1 MFQLPPATTALYNHP
16 LPYLEAW
23 LISLGCRQD
32 DRQLN
37 RWTVMRS
44 AWQAELLLD
53 ADQVIV
59 RYVGSGVELVVRS
72 FKYSLSRQDVEEAI
86 FAGP

>member
-16 LPYLEAW
+16 LPHLEAW

-44 AWQAELLLD
+44 PWQAELLLD
-53 ADQVIV
+53 TDQVIV
-59 RYVGSGVELVVRS
+59 RYVGSGVENVVRS